1 MRSGK
6 RPDFEK
12 SDLLKTILACQEE
25 EYPFLESLYQDLHR
39 FPELSGK
46 EEETSRRMAAEME
59 EAGFRTTSHIGGYGV
74 VGVLENGSGP
84 AVMVRADLDALP
96 VGEKTGLPYASR
108 VRTLTEAGSEVG
120 VMHACG
126 HDIHMTVLA
135 GTARLLGR
143 FRHAWQGSLIL
154 VAQPAEENASGAAAM
169 IADGLFSRFPRP
181 DFALG
186 LHVLPEPAGT
196 LFFHEGYWFAGSSTV
211 ELTVYGKGGHAARPH
226 EAIDPIVLSAQMILA
241 FQTLVSRETDPTE
254 TVVLTVSSIHAGA
267 RDNIIPEK
275 AFFQISIRALSREQ
289 HDRMIRSL
297 KRTADGI
304 AWAAGL
310 PEDRFPRLSVRG
322 YTPALYNDPNLTR
335 RIVRRFHR
343 TFGRS
348 RVLEMPVLTVSEDF
362 AHFGLTEP
370 RIPLCFF
377 GLGMADPQG
386 SMPSLHSPYLAPIP
400 KPTIQTG
407 IAAMT
412 AAVLELISLPE
423 QAG

>member
-6 RPDFEK
+6 RPDLEK
-12 SDLLKTILACQEE
+12 NDVLKTILARQDE

-46 EEETSRRMAAEME
+46 EEKTSRRMALEME
-59 EAGFRTTSHIGGYGV
+59 KAGFLTQSGIGGHGV
-74 VGVLENGSGP
+74 GGVLENGPGP
-84 AVMVRADLDALP
+84 AVMIRADLDALP

-108 VRTLTEAGSEVG
+108 IRTLTGAGQEVG

-126 HDIHMTVLA
+126 HDIHMTVLT
-135 GTARLLGR
+135 GTARLLGQ
-143 FRHAWQGSLIL
+143 FRNLWQGSLIL

-196 LFFHEGYWFAGSSTV
+196 LFYHEGYWFAGSTTV
-211 ELTVYGKGGHAARPH
+211 EMTVFGKGGHAARPH
-226 EAIDPIVLSAQMILA
+226 EAIDPIVLSAQLILA
-241 FQTLVSRETDPTE
+241 FQTLISRETDPTE
-254 TVVLTVSSIHAGA
+254 PVVLTVSSIHAGA

-275 AFFQISIRALSREQ
+275 AFFQISLRALSREQ
-289 HDRMIRSL
+289 HDRMISAM

-304 AWAAGL
+304 AWAAGMS
-310 PEDRFPRLSVRG
+310 EDRFPRLSVRG
-322 YTPALYNDPNLTR
+322 YTPALYNNPKLTR
-335 RIVRRFHR
+335 KIVRRFRR
-343 TFGRS
+343 TFGPAK
-348 RVLEMPVLTVSEDF
+348 VFEMPVLTVSEDF

-386 SMPSLHSPYLAPIP
+386 KMPPLHSPYLAPVP

-407 IAAMT
+407 TAAMT
-412 AAVLELISLPE
+412 AAVLELMNR
-423 QAG
+423 